1 MRNTTV
7 LLLFTATM
15 GFTQT
20 LPEGSKLRVRMEETI
35 SSATADEGQMVA
47 LSVAN
52 DIMVDG
58 VVVVPEGSRVT
69 GTILRAEPKKRLGRA
84 GKLDFSVDRI
94 VLSNGHTIP
103 LRYTLNKRS
112 GESHTVSTGIITAGV
127 AIVAW
132 PAAPFILLRH
142 G

>member
-1 MRNTTV
+1 V
-7 LLLFTATM
+7 
-15 GFTQT
+15 
-20 LPEGSKLRVRMEETI
+20 
-35 SSATADEGQMVA
+35 
-47 LSVAN
+47 
-52 DIMVDG
+52 
-58 VVVVPEGSRVT
+58 
-69 GTILRAEPKKRLGRA
+69 RAEPKKRLGRA

-142 G
+142 GKDVSVNKGVTFEVFTDSTYPAISASRSQTALPPQP